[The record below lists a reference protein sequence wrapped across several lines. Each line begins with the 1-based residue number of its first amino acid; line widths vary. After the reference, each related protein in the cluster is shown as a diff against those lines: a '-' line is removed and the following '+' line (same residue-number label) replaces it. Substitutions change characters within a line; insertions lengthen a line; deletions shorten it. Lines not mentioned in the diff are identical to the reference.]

1 MDPADLL
8 GALVRGAMKTKPHR
22 KSGKALRYL
31 TGGGRG
37 SFVNASTMLAAAGVA
52 WGLYETWQQGQG
64 QASQASTGNQWGGGG
79 QPVAAPAPFPDPT
92 PSSPAPTGAHP
103 VMPPPIPGAAP
114 VNPASPPADIPP
126 AVLRIVQVTIAA
138 ARADGAL
145 GAAERESILEQA
157 RAVGAGAIV
166 ERELEMARPLAQ
178 IVAGVSDAR
187 EKEELYVLAFA
198 IVRADESLTG
208 AERIFLAQL
217 AALLGLSAETR
228 DRLEQDAARGIDTQD
243 EPR

>member
-64 QASQASTGNQWGGGG
+64 QGAS
-79 QPVAAPAPFPDPT
+79 APAP
-92 PSSPAPTGAHP
+92 PAPAGARP

-114 VNPASPPADIPP
+114 VNPAPPPADIPP

-157 RAVGAGAIV
+157 RAAGAGAIV
-166 ERELEMARPLAQ
+166 ERELEVARPLAQ